1 MAKESGAYSAFR
13 LRKETVKYLQE
24 LKEAFQI
31 TYQKDFTNDEFIRQ
45 MAASVEGGDPA
56 VWEVVCQMQENRRKL
71 EELAAS
77 RRKNPKQ

>member
-31 TYQKDFTNDEFIRQ
+31 TYQKDCTNDEFIR
-45 MAASVEGGDPA
+45 
-56 VWEVVCQMQENRRKL
+56 
-71 EELAAS
+71 
-77 RRKNPKQ
+77 